1 MDNLL
6 ILAITDSYHV
16 TLNLSLTTN
25 YELIQSLYL
34 LSQFNILFLK
44 VLSFIKI
51 TLLIAVLLGQL
62 SVDSLYL
69 KLEPALI

>member
-69 KLEPALI
+69 KL